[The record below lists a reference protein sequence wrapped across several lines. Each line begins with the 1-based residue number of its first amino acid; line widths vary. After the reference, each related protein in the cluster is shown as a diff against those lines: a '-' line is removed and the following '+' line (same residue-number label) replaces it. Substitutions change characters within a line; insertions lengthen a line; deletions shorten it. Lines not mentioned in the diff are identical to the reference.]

1 VVFEG
6 LFFQYGFSI
15 VVSFAGVDGKSFAQ
29 LDGLFELSAK
39 DGALDVAGRVIVV
52 VVETDF
58 APADTARRGHGLC
71 AGDADV
77 SIGQQS

>member
-1 VVFEG
+1 VVFG
-6 LFFQYGFSI
+6 DLFFQYGFSI
-15 VVSFAGVDGKSFAQ
+15 VIGLAGVDSEWFAQ
-29 LDGLFELSAK
+29 LDGLFEWSAK
-39 DGALDVAGRVIVV
+39 DGALDVAGRVVVV

-77 SIGQQS
+77 SIGQRS